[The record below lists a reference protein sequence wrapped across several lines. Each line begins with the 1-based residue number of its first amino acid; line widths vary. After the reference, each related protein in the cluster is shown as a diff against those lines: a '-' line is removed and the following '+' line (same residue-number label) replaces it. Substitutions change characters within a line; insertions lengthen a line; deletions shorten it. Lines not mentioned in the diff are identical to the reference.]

1 MGNATA
7 ATFRAAEIQGADA
20 HATLRRVPIL
30 DWSPACGFQMA
41 AQYFTQAAYILE
53 LAKEAGEKMSPQEAL
68 EAAAVQLSCQLELNP
83 ECMSRVKAAMREAER
98 ALDRQ

>member
-1 MGNATA
+1 MASAIADTP
-7 ATFRAAEIQGADA
+7 RAAQVQGSGP
-20 HATLRRVPIL
+20 HATLRRVPVL

-53 LAKEAGEKMSPQEAL
+53 LAKEAGEKISPQEAL

-83 ECMSRVKAAMREAER
+83 ECMSRVRVAIREAER